1 MTDLLTIRRGRQPA
15 EVLLAS
21 LKPED
26 KNGASSLRAGENL
39 VRAAKDARLS
49 IDDYLRLAVDVT
61 KGTFA
66 EVAKANKLD
75 GYEVALAYL
84 DLPVRENISEGVL
97 LQAAAETFTT
107 YPGTRAL
114 FPPVIDNILQW
125 KYRQDQIENVAALV
139 SQSRTINGNE
149 MITTVVD
156 DKANDYQQTGVIA
169 EGAEIPVRSLRTSEF
184 GVKFY
189 KFGGGIEFTYEFER
203 RASLD
208 LITPYAA
215 RMQRE
220 VEIGQTAIATAM
232 LINGDGT
239 AAHGAAPVVNA
250 SDLAETFPT
259 AGQPVTSAGRI
270 NWEVFLKWMVSMA
283 QKGTPMDTIVGNWDM
298 YLEWLRMFATPTANA
313 GVPQIELL
321 QKAGVQVA
329 IDNPRLPLNMKFA
342 LSSTAPAGKLIGFIK
357 AETLEE
363 LIENGSD
370 IEESTRAITNQR
382 VRYVKT
388 TNRGYRMVFGD
399 TRSVLNLDAS

>member
-1 MTDLLTIRRGRQPA
+1 MSDLLTIRNGRQPA
-15 EVLLAS
+15 EVLLAG

-39 VRAAKDARLS
+39 VRAAKEARLS
-49 IDDYLRLAVDVT
+49 IDDYLRLAVDPS
-61 KGTFA
+61 KGQFA
-66 EVAKANKLD
+66 GSKMD
-75 GYEVALAYL
+75 GYECALAFL
-84 DLPVRENISEGVL
+84 DLPVREDIGEGVL

-220 VEIGQTAIATAM
+220 VEIGQTAIATAL

-239 AAHGAAPVVNA
+239 SAHGAAPVVNA
-250 SDLAETFPT
+250 ADLASGMPGGPATV
-259 AGQPVTSAGRI
+259 GGRI
-270 NWEVFLKWMVSMA
+270 NWEVFLKWLVSMA

-298 YLEWLRMFATPTANA
+298 YLEWLRMFATPTAV
-313 GVPQIELL
+313 GGPSQIETL

-329 IDNPRLPLNMKFA
+329 IDNPRLPLNVKFA

-363 LIENGSD
+363 LVENGSD

-399 TRSVLNLDAS
+399 TRSVLNLN